1 MQMILAHQIQL
12 KPNAQQSEYF
22 AKAAGTAR
30 FVYNWG
36 LNRWRELYA
45 AGENPSAYRLKQEF
59 NSIKREQF
67 PWALDVTKCAA
78 EQSFNDLGTAF
89 THFFKK
95 LGGYP
100 TWHKKSIKDSF
111 YLSND
116 KFKLDGK
123 KIRIPKLG
131 WVKLTEHLRFTGK
144 IMSATVRRIADR
156 WFVAISVKIDTQ
168 DMLILH
174 KNHVEVGIDLGL
186 KTLATLSDANQ
197 FQAPKPLKR
206 LERKLKR
213 LQRRLS
219 RKQKGSNNRYK
230 ARIQVARLHRKIS
243 NIRQDCLHKLTA
255 FIARNY
261 EHIGMEDLNTSG
273 ILKNHKLAKA
283 ISDVGFHQF
292 KRQLIYKKLLYGG
305 TLTLADRFY
314 PSSRQCSVCGHLKAD
329 LTLAD
334 RIYQCENCGLE
345 ICRDLNAAVNL
356 KPTTLGSRGSNACGQ
371 NDRCAVAI
379 GTV

>member
-1 MQMILAHQIQL
+1 MILAHQIQL

-36 LNRWRELYA
+36 LNRWQEFYA
-45 AGENPSAYRLKQEF
+45 AGENPSAYRLKEEF
-59 NSIKREQF
+59 NAIKREQF

-89 THFFKK
+89 SRFLKN
-95 LGGYP
+95 LAGYP
-100 TWHKKSIKDSF
+100 TWHKKGVKDSF

-156 WFVAISVKIDTQ
+156 WFIAISVKIDAQ
-168 DMLILH
+168 DMLIPH
-174 KNHVEVGIDLGL
+174 KSHVEIGIDLGL
-186 KTLATLSDANQ
+186 KTLSTLSDGNE

-219 RKQKGSNNRYK
+219 RKEKGSNNRYK
-230 ARIQVARLHRKIS
+230 ARIQLARLYRKIS
-243 NIRQDCLHKLTA
+243 NIRQDCLHKLTT
-255 FIARNY
+255 FIAQNY
-261 EHIGMEDLNTSG
+261 EHVGMEDLNTSG
-273 ILKNHKLAKA
+273 MLKNHKLAKA
-283 ISDVGFHQF
+283 ISDVGFHEF
-292 KRQLIYKKLLYGG
+292 KRQMTYKKLLYGG

-314 PSSRQCSVCGHLKAD
+314 PSSKQCSICGHLKTD

-334 RIYQCENCGLE
+334 RIYQCKNCGLE
-345 ICRDLNAAVNL
+345 MCRDLNAAVNL
-356 KPTTLGSRGSNACGQ
+356 KPSTLGSRESNACGQ
-371 NDRCAVAI
+371 NDRCIVAI
-379 GTV
+379 ATV